1 MKDEVLVAMD
11 SMRQGREHV
20 RMCGTEGETEIP
32 YF

>member
-11 SMRQGREHV
+11 SMRQGRERV